1 MYFSEHKFAVEIE
14 EKRHTGRNQN
24 EENKRQ
30 TRVGKHSD
38 CKFFHRINPDAESFD
53 IFLEI
58 SKIQGY
64 IARSNEEI
72 LKSKFEKKLLSY
84 VSSISKPLKHIKY
97 FVKKIPPTL

>member
-30 TRVGKHSD
+30 TRVEKHSD

-64 IARSNEEI
+64 IARSNEEK
-72 LKSKFEKKLLSY
+72 LKTKFAKELQ
-84 VSSISKPLKHIKY
+84 IKY
-97 FVKKIPPTL
+97 F